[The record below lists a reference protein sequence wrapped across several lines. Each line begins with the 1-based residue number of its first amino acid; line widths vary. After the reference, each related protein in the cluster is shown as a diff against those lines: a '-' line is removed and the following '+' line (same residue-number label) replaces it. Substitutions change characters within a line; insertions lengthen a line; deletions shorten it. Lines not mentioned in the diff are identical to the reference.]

1 MDLPAYHSLLKSSF
15 EAYLAILDSE
25 SLKPSGSYLG
35 YEFDFIKGR
44 NWHLLGETMV
54 LDELRE
60 LTNVLNHWRHS
71 LLRWDAWNRVIST
84 QDDDA
89 AWELRR
95 EFLEALAH
103 ECLLRPSSVRDTFT
117 AVATNA
123 LHQARLSS
131 EASYKDFLDGD
142 PTHPHE
148 KPRNLT
154 RGKKEER
161 LHTLVNKWPEGV
173 ELLTAIRALDGA
185 EYKEATSDY
194 RNLSSHT
201 IGPRLGIGQT
211 RTIKRK
217 VVQSHRMEQGADGFF
232 RETLEPN
239 KLAVQYG
246 FGGTEPL
253 NLEVARVENEKQFN
267 LALACFER
275 YMALLR
281 RAVEAISPT
290 TQPLQ

>member
-1 MDLPAYHSLLKSSF
+1 MDLSAYHSLLTVSF
-15 EAYLAILDSE
+15 EAYLSVLESE
-25 SLKPSGSYLG
+25 DLKPSGAYLG

-44 NWHLLGETMV
+44 NWHLLGEAMV

-84 QDDDA
+84 QDEDT

-103 ECLLRPSSVRDTFT
+103 ECLLRPSSVRDTFS

-131 EASYKDFLDGD
+131 ENTYKDFLDGD
-142 PTHPHE
+142 PRQPNE
-148 KPRNLT
+148 KPRHLT
-154 RGKKEER
+154 RRKKEER
-161 LHTLVNKWPEGV
+161 LHALVNKWTEGV
-173 ELLTAIRALDGA
+173 ELLAAIRALDGTQ
-185 EYKEATSDY
+185 YKEATSDY

-211 RTIKRK
+211 RAITRK
-217 VVQSHRMEQGADGFF
+217 VVPSHRMEQGADGFF
-232 RETLEPN
+232 HEIIEPN

-253 NLEVARVENEKQFN
+253 NLELARVENEKQFN
-267 LALACFER
+267 LALACYER
-275 YMALLR
+275 YLALLKT
-281 RAVEAISPT
+281 AVSAIALT
-290 TQPLQ
+290 T